1 VWRILRCFLRWWIIV
16 PLLLLVS
23 YLVALNQTGNQLAA
37 ELAKVEA
44 SGGALRLA
52 DLAPRVPPGEAN
64 AADVYLRAFDLLTI
78 DWETLDR
85 MGEDA
90 DLARQVLAIQE
101 PALRLLEQASQIRSC
116 AFPVDWDAGFLAAF
130 PHFTPMRDSGRL
142 LAARAE
148 AQAADGEMDAALSSC
163 AAVLRM
169 AEHAEREP
177 VLIGALV
184 GFALNGIGVRALE
197 ESLSQDDP
205 SPAAC
210 RALFEQLA
218 TMDPHAAL
226 ERAFQGE
233 RAKHVEVFERM
244 RAGEVRDL
252 LTGFD
257 GGYLHWSQPLLLDL
271 YRARADAEGVSPAQA
286 FRATVYVVPP
296 LKLARHEAHQV
307 ATFRQAGL
315 RVRIG
320 GGMLTMGAT
329 APVTLAGAVTLN
341 LAEQLALRLVDWA
354 LFGERRL
361 HLSCSVAPMDMRTTI
376 RPFGRPEMA
385 IANLMTAQLAR
396 HYGASFSGHAALTD
410 AKLPS
415 VEAGAQKATSG
426 VATLLAGGSL
436 WVDAGLL
443 SIDEVCS
450 PVQMILDHEWMR
462 ALRHLVQPFEVSEG
476 TLGLETILQ
485 AGPGGQYLDKTHT
498 VRHFRWELWN
508 PEIWSRQMLRSWAS
522 EGGRIDAD
530 QARDRALRVQEQVAK
545 GQIEPPG
552 MSETLERDV
561 LRVIE
566 RARRTLAG

>member
-1 VWRILRCFLRWWIIV
+1 MRAAGHAYN
-16 PLLLLVS
+16 LLS
-23 YLVALNQTGNQLAA
+23 PS
-37 ELAKVEA
+37 ELHLIHE
-44 SGGALRLA
+44 GALRILA
-52 DLAPRVPPGEAN
+52 EMGMEIQNGTLLRALGEAGLEVDPEAERVRFPRRAVERHLAESERTNWAQAVPQVSGSAGVYHSLYHDPASGELVPWTEERLATYFALARVLPGIDGASMLGCRLPVPPLLAPLYERYYCWKYGAREGGS
-64 AADVYLRAFDLLTI
+64 I
-78 DWETLDR
+78 HLD
-85 MGEDA
+85 
-90 DLARQVLAIQE
+90 
-101 PALRLLEQASQIRSC
+101 ALC
-116 AFPVDWDAGFLAAF
+116 P
-130 PHFTPMRDSGRL
+130 
-142 LAARAE
+142 
-148 AQAADGEMDAALSSC
+148 
-163 AAVLRM
+163 
-169 AEHAEREP
+169 
-177 VLIGALV
+177 
-184 GFALNGIGVRALE
+184 
-197 ESLSQDDP
+197 
-205 SPAAC
+205 
-210 RALFEQLA
+210 
-218 TMDPHAAL
+218 
-226 ERAFQGE
+226 
-233 RAKHVEVFERM
+233 
-244 RAGEVRDL
+244 
-252 LTGFD
+252 
-257 GGYLHWSQPLLLDL
+257 YLLDL

-498 VRHFRWELWN
+498 ARHFRWELWN

-566 RARRTLAG
+566 RARRTLAV